1 MLVILSRYHACVSRL
16 VSVVFK
22 FLFLS
27 TFVSLVK
34 VLCLSIDKYYVRSW
48 SLLCFYLIMHESRD
62 FSTMVRFDIV
72 LTFFRMFMNL
82 NFYDELG
89 EIKYQRKMRR
99 RRNEYNVVDLDE
111 IEWYLYSAWT
121 LYFFLR
127 SSYRGLYYIMY

>member
-1 MLVILSRYHACVSRL
+1 
-16 VSVVFK
+16 
-22 FLFLS
+22 
-27 TFVSLVK
+27 
-34 VLCLSIDKYYVRSW
+34 
-48 SLLCFYLIMHESRD
+48 MHESRD

-111 IEWYLYSAWT
+111 IE
-121 LYFFLR
+121 
-127 SSYRGLYYIMY
+127 